1 MKHWYLIHAKPGE
14 DQRAEANLA
23 RQGYRVFLPRV
34 RLRKRRRHGMVTV
47 TESLFP
53 RYLFIELDDLAE
65 NWSPIRSTPGVASL
79 VRSGGAATM
88 VPQQVV
94 DAVRARTDDGQSV
107 DLTGSSDYRRN
118 ERVRIIDGPFRDL
131 EGLFVTRSGDERV
144 VVLMNLMHQQQEVR
158 LPERAIARA

>member
-1 MKHWYLIHAKPGE
+1 MKHWYLIHTRPRE
-14 DQRAEANLA
+14 DERAEANLA

-34 RLRKRRRHGMVTV
+34 HLRKRRRHGMATV

-65 NWSPIRSTPGVASL
+65 NWAPIRSTRGVASL
-79 VRSGGAATM
+79 VRFGGEATT

-107 DLTGSSDYRRN
+107 DLTSSSDYRRN
-118 ERVRIIDGPFRDL
+118 ERVRIIDGPFREL
-131 EGLFVTRSGDERV
+131 EGLFVTRSGEERV
-144 VVLMNLMHQQQEVR
+144 VVLLNLMYKHQEVR